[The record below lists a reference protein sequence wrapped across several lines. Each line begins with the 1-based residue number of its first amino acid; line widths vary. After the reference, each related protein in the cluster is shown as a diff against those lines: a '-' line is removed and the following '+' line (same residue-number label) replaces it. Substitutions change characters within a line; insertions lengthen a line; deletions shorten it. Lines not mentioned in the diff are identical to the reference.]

1 MDYRFN
7 KAEINDFINK
17 VFNKFNG
24 KINCVNKA
32 ILIIDWLQHNEHNNG
47 AITRNPNVV
56 TIYPLVIARNS
67 ISVETL
73 KYQILICVIHE
84 LYHCDQDIDY
94 IRSLT
99 DKEYINGIE
108 SAVEFESNM
117 FIAYNRNWL
126 SKEFDIQIINDIK
139 ATYGIID
146 QFRLDIGYGYH
157 RKTYL
162 THIVSILQDMIHK
175 SDDQVI
181 RKFIEVYNNPES
193 CIEFHVYND
202 INFMLKCKT
211 SVLPMSE
218 LNAVLYN
225 SFFRYTHR
233 GANIQMTSSN
243 GIDWVVDIRISGYNR
258 LYRLIDK

>member
-1 MDYRFN
+1 MEYKFN

-32 ILIIDWLQHNEHNNG
+32 ILIIDWLQHYEHNNG

-73 KYQILICVIHE
+73 KYQILICIIHE

-99 DKEYINGIE
+99 DKDYIHGIE

-117 FIAYNRNWL
+117 FIAYNREWL
-126 SKEFDIQIINDIK
+126 SKEFDIQIINDIES
-139 ATYGIID
+139 TYGV
-146 QFRLDIGYGYH
+146 LDRFKLDNGYCYH

-162 THIVSILQDMIHK
+162 THMVSILQDMMHK
-175 SDDQVI
+175 TDDMVI
-181 RKFIEVYNNPES
+181 RQFIEAYGNPQS
-193 CIEFHVYND
+193 SIELHVYND
-202 INFMLKCKT
+202 IHFILKRGT

-218 LNAVLYN
+218 LNAALYN

-233 GANIQMTSSN
+233 GANITMSSSN
-243 GIDWVVDIRISGYNR
+243 GIDWIMDVKISGYNR